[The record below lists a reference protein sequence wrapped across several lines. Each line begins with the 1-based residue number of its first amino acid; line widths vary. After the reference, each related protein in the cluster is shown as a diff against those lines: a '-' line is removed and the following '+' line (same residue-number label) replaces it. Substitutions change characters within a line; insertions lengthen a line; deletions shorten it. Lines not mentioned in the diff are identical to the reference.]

1 MNEPVPLEGNAT
13 ADPLADA
20 YRRERR
26 AFWWTCGFVGGG
38 FLSFLAREVGLFFDK
53 RRLRRMILAG
63 IPVGEIVDQMNEFR
77 PWAYLTIGL
86 LLPSLVGLV
95 LSLGLW
101 LRAIQERRRIEAK
114 STAILR

>member
-1 MNEPVPLEGNAT
+1 MPEEKVD
-13 ADPLADA
+13 ADPLTEA
-20 YRRERR
+20 YRKEKR
-26 AFWWTCGFVGGG
+26 AFWRACSFVGGVV
-38 FLSFLAREVGLFFDK
+38 LSLLVREVGVFFDK